1 MGWFSPV
8 KGAYPSLG
16 QVDKTLPVEKAFNTL
31 RRGMIVALGTGDGS
45 KYQSEGIWKLPAA
58 ATDILYIAL
67 QDYNDP
73 TAGFAGTSFDP
84 KGDGTPRVTAI
95 DVHQDGEYET
105 DMFDP
110 AIASTVKIGDML
122 YASAT
127 GYLTTDNSATGAFVG
142 YVTGVP
148 TERWVNNA
156 VAVPPGNNTDPRLAV
171 RTGANVTVIRFK
183 TGK

>member
-8 KGAYPSLG
+8 KGAYPCLG
-16 QVDKTLPVEKAFNTL
+16 QVDKTLPVALTFDSL

-45 KYQSEGIWKLPAA
+45 KEQSEGIWVLPSSEN
-58 ATDILYIAL
+58 DILYIAL
-67 QDYNDP
+67 QDYTDP
-73 TAGFAGTSFDP
+73 TAGFAGSSFDP
-84 KGDGTPRVTAI
+84 SGNGAPRVTAI

-105 DMFDP
+105 DMFDSN
-110 AIASTVKIGDML
+110 IASTVKIGDSL

-127 GYLTTDNSATGAFVG
+127 GYLTTDNSTGAFVG

-156 VAVPPGNNTDPRLAV
+156 IAVPPGNNTDPRLAL